1 MNSQD
6 ENAHLNQKQSTEL
19 TVRDKSTEV
28 ILYQKSKSLYMNTLQ
43 PENKIPF
50 ETSQNST
57 NSLSTNN
64 LYQESNQFAEMNNET
79 PELDKIKRIEMK
91 NSWINFF

>member
-19 TVRDKSTEV
+19 TVRDKNTEV

-64 LYQESNQFAEMNNET
+64 LYQESNEIVDMHNESS
-79 PELDKIKRIEMK
+79 EIEEIKQIDMK
-91 NSWINFF
+91 NSWINFY

>member
-1 MNSQD
+1 
-6 ENAHLNQKQSTEL
+6 
-19 TVRDKSTEV
+19 
-28 ILYQKSKSLYMNTLQ
+28 MNTLQ

-64 LYQESNQFAEMNNET
+64 LYQESNEIADMHNESS
-79 PELDKIKRIEMK
+79 EIEEIKQIDMK
-91 NSWINFF
+91 NSWINFY